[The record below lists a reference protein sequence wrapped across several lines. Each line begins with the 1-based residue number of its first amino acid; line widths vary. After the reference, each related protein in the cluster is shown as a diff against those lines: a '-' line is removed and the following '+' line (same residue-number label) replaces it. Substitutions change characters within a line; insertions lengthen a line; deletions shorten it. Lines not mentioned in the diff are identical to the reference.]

1 MRTVLFWI
9 HLTAG
14 TVAGAVILIMSVTG
28 ALLAFE
34 PQVLRL
40 VERSPRTVAPSAA
53 RLAPEALLARVIES
67 RPEARPTSLTF
78 DADPSVAAVVAVSR
92 EGVLYLDPYTGAVT
106 GEGSKGWRAFFRT
119 VTDWHRWLSAQGDN
133 RPVAKAVTGASN
145 AAFLFLSV
153 SGLYLWWPR
162 EWTWRR
168 LRPIV
173 GFQRR
178 LRGKARDFNWHN
190 VIGVWSAPVLFFLT
204 LTALTISYPSVGNL
218 LYATPP
224 PAAPGPPANP
234 RPAGPP
240 SFAGLDRAWAHAEAR
255 VPGWT
260 LMAFRLPPR
269 PGSPVSVSIAES
281 ASRSPFGRSQLSVD
295 PATGGVVKWE
305 AFADFSL
312 GRKLRVASRWT
323 HTGEILSWP
332 GQLVAGLASL
342 GGGFL
347 VWTGLSL
354 AWRRFRNW
362 RRATVRPPARD
373 AVPEH

>member
-1 MRTVLFWI
+1 
-9 HLTAG
+9 
-14 TVAGAVILIMSVTG
+14 
-28 ALLAFE
+28 
-34 PQVLRL
+34 
-40 VERSPRTVAPSAA
+40 
-53 RLAPEALLARVIES
+53 
-67 RPEARPTSLTF
+67 
-78 DADPSVAAVVAVSR
+78 
-92 EGVLYLDPYTGAVT
+92 
-106 GEGSKGWRAFFRT
+106 
-119 VTDWHRWLSAQGDN
+119 
-133 RPVAKAVTGASN
+133 
-145 AAFLFLSV
+145 
-153 SGLYLWWPR
+153 
-162 EWTWRR
+162 
-168 LRPIV
+168 
-173 GFQRR
+173 
-178 LRGKARDFNWHN
+178 
-190 VIGVWSAPVLFFLT
+190 
-204 LTALTISYPSVGNL
+204 
-218 LYATPP
+218 
-224 PAAPGPPANP
+224 
-234 RPAGPP
+234 
-240 SFAGLDRAWAHAEAR
+240 
-255 VPGWT
+255 
-260 LMAFRLPPR
+260 MAFRLPPR